1 MEENGDPET
10 DNGMT
15 CGKIIQIQLSNFMC
29 HSNLTVTLGKNVN
42 FVIGRNGSK
51 YMYQ

>member
-1 MEENGDPET
+1 
-10 DNGMT
+10 MT
-15 CGKIIQIQLSNFMC
+15 CGKILQIQLTNFMC

-51 YMYQ
+51 YMNRYQLLHTYFQA